1 MYTITTTI
9 ITNTITTSIITC
21 TPSPPPSH
29 QTPSGGNKKNLMGQN
44 LLKAFQKHTEA
55 MSQKEWKLHLM
66 LETELGSVTITQVIL
81 VLKV

>member
-1 MYTITTTI
+1 MGADLGRLERVYYMKFQ
-9 ITNTITTSIITC
+9 NNKSIV
-21 TPSPPPSH
+21 
-29 QTPSGGNKKNLMGQN
+29 SGGNKKNLMGQN

>member
-1 MYTITTTI
+1 MGTDLGRLERVYYMKFQ
-9 ITNTITTSIITC
+9 NNKSIV
-21 TPSPPPSH
+21 
-29 QTPSGGNKKNLMGQN
+29 SGGNKKNLMGQN

>member
-1 MYTITTTI
+1 MGADLGRLERVHYMKFP
-9 ITNTITTSIITC
+9 NNKSIVL
-21 TPSPPPSH
+21 
-29 QTPSGGNKKNLMGQN
+29 GGDKKNLVGQN

-55 MSQKEWKLHLM
+55 MAQKEWRLHFM